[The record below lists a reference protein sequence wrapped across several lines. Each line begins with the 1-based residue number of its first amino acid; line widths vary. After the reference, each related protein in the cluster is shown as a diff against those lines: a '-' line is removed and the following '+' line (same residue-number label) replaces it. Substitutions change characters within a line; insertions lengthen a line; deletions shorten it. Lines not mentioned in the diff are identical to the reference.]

1 MNFFT
6 KTEKDILLSA
16 DQIIIGFSGGA
27 DSTLLLHKT
36 FNFLTESNYD
46 NKLLALHINHQ
57 AQPESHGLGRTLSKI
72 LSR

>member
-1 MNFFT
+1 MDFFT

-16 DQIIIGFSGGA
+16 DQIIVGFSGGA

-57 AQPESHGLGRTLSKI
+57 A
-72 LSR
+72 